1 MRSLLAPALLAATFA
16 GAGAGAQAQDFGYEA
31 FEPSVNHIDLETC
44 PARVTA
50 KEVFCRATLLNDTV
64 YVYVFED
71 TDEMKYVEMLAF
83 EAGEY
88 EITFK

>member
-1 MRSLLAPALLAATFA
+1 MRSLLAPALLAATFV
-16 GAGAGAQAQDFGYEA
+16 GTGAQAQDFGYEA

-50 KEVFCRATLLNDTV
+50 EKVFCRATLLHDTV

-71 TDEMKYVEMLAF
+71 RNEMKFVEMLAF

>member
-1 MRSLLAPALLAATFA
+1 MRSLLAPALLAATF
-16 GAGAGAQAQDFGYEA
+16 AGAGAQAQDFGYEA
-31 FEPSVNHIDLETC
+31 FEPSVNHIDLEIC